1 MPRSTPEMA
10 SCTKEDEQ
18 LDIKFELCDSASN
31 SALTASRAIGGL
43 RGHVSKIMQQLASM
57 LESRDFSRAK
67 EIAKLKSQLVI
78 AHDKFVATVKDFCC
92 ALASDS
98 SRSKQYMKDVETRDK
113 EVQELLLRVADFM
126 LDGIETVS
134 VTVSDGARSRHSKSK
149 GSGRDLISSHSEAT
163 AMSSAC
169 KARMEA
175 KLAEVRLE
183 QVRRERA
190 LEERRAETRFESEQA
205 ILDAEVALVKARIR
219 AESDQAL
226 SGPDGIESVLSPH
239 DKVDGYLSSL
249 NQFPAEVSSPAQNL
263 LPVTTTGSLVDTNPV
278 AVVCSVPVP
287 VGASGTSAMPVSRVL
302 DPEAT
307 PWLETATSAPRHDVS
322 GAHGPAI
329 TEHGRSVHW
338 PSVLA
343 GGFKPPLTVLGSAH
357 TQHSAIPGMVS
368 SSAPGQLFPISGANV
383 ASTNSPRV
391 PQVSQFHVHDL
402 GAYQPTVVQGPAGN
416 SRTLPDSSCSV
427 NDVARMFARCQGT
440 RTLTNEEKFDGNPL
454 HYHLFMR
461 QVQDRILNIYGNP
474 DPGHALQ
481 LLLEATTGRARK
493 LISNCVMLQPSE
505 GLNSALQ
512 LLHKAFGSPDVA
524 VKAHIQL
531 VSDGPQIRTDE
542 RSLQDLYSDLVNCKM
557 VVESAGALQL
567 LNSASTID
575 GIFNRLPRQFQE
587 RFTEL
592 AFKKGYDMEIV
603 PFDLFLE
610 FIERSQRLASSRLGR
625 LMAANKAKTL
635 PNVGTHSKVKSARA
649 HFAQIDSNVKPAFSP
664 ERIKS
669 SETQRIKRCMA
680 CDSVSHVVWRCENF
694 IKRSLSDRKALVRQK
709 NLCFNCLGVGHI
721 AKNCPSQRRCR
732 TCSEAHHSLLHP
744 PEEQGKATSVF
755 KSTRASG
762 GSSQSVPAGNVDC
775 TRITETSNVNASCS
789 TKSKKR
795 LQVLPVRVTN
805 EENGSSIDAL
815 ALLDSGADTHLLS
828 QRLYTQLGLNGNPI
842 KSNLQLANGSVKML
856 DTFET
861 KCLVRGVKESAHFTL
876 EEVRI
881 VDRLPDMC
889 GSMPAS
895 NDLTDNEHL
904 FNVDIPIIDA
914 DRIDLLIGMGSP
926 ELHIFSEVRQGSH
939 SALWAGRTPLGWVL
953 FGCEPQKGNTAGK
966 ALGTNHVNLILNQE
980 LDRNFNA
987 VCPCQLDFVDLSRDD
1002 DVRLPSLDDEQATKS
1017 MESSCVWKDGHYRM
1031 RLPWKEGYPDL
1042 PNNYS
1047 VAQSRLKSI
1056 GRRLLREPETHA
1068 KYKGKIDEMIRLGHA
1083 FEVTDPHADKAAH
1096 STWYIPHHCTGGK
1109 FRVVFD
1115 CAASFQGTSLNKQLL
1130 QGPDNTNSMIGVLF
1144 RFRPHSVAVVGDI
1157 CNMFHQVRVD
1167 PIDQTALSFLW
1178 WTDGDPN
1185 MPVKVYQLT
1194 VHTFGLTSSPSIA
1207 GFALRRT
1214 AIENRTNAS
1223 IEAQLAIQ
1231 RHLYVDDLLISV
1243 EDSTQAVQLVDELSD
1258 LLASGGFQL
1267 AKYASSSREVL
1278 EAIPTEHDLATG
1290 SFHMA
1295 MRRFLAVRGHGTGII
1310 YSDNGT
1316 NFTGA
1321 SAELKRG
1328 LKRLDDHKITNELA
1342 PCGIER
1348 KHTPPLASHQGGI
1361 YEAIIRLVRKTMAS
1375 MVADRHLRT
1384 LTDEGLLTLFKEIEC
1399 ILNNRPLTR
1408 VVTGLGDVEALTPSM
1423 LLTGSVCPGLPNDVF
1438 LTSDSMRSSWRACQF
1453 QADEFWRRWRAE
1465 YLPLLQRR
1473 QKWLAPQLNFKVGDL
1488 VLLVEES
1495 PHRNLWPKGVVEEV
1509 LPDRDD
1515 IVRRVKVRT
1524 ADQKTFLRD
1533 IRKLCFLEND
1543 MSSAPMDC

>member
-98 SRSKQYMKDVETRDK
+98 SRSKEYMKDVETRDK

-134 VTVSDGARSRHSKSK
+134 VAVSDGARSRYSKSK
-149 GSGRDLISSHSEAT
+149 VSGRDLISSHSEAT
-163 AMSSAC
+163 AMFSAC

-190 LEERRAETRFESEQA
+190 LEERRAETRFESEQV

-263 LPVTTTGSLVDTNPV
+263 LPVTTTGSLVDTDPV

-287 VGASGTSAMPVSRVL
+287 VGASGTSAMPVSRAL

-322 GAHGPAI
+322 GVHGPAI

-343 GGFKPPLTVLGSAH
+343 GGFKPLTVLSSAH

-402 GAYQPTVVQGPAGN
+402 GTYQPTAVQGPAGN
-416 SRTLPDSSCSV
+416 SRTLPDSSFSV
-427 NDVARMFARCQGT
+427 NDVARMFVRCQST

-505 GLNSALQ
+505 GLNSALR

-524 VKAHIQL
+524 IKAHIQL

-592 AFKKGYDMEIV
+592 AFKKGCDMEIV

-610 FIERSQRLASSRLGR
+610 FIERSQCLASSRLGR

-635 PNVGTHSKVKSARA
+635 PIVGTHSKVKSARA

-732 TCSEAHHSLLHP
+732 TCSEAHDSLLHP

-775 TRITETSNVNASCS
+775 TRITKTSNVNASCS
-789 TKSKKR
+789 TRSKKR

-828 QRLYTQLGLNGNPI
+828 QRLYTQLGLHGNPI
-842 KSNLQLANGSVKML
+842 KSNLQLADGSVKML

-889 GSMPAS
+889 GSTPTPH
-895 NDLTDNEHL
+895 DLTENEHL
-904 FNVDIPIIDA
+904 LNVDIPIIDA

-939 SALWAGRTPLGWVL
+939 SASWAGRTPLGWVL

-966 ALGTNHVNLILNQE
+966 TLGTNHVNLILNQE

-1002 DVRLPSLDDEQATKS
+1002 DVRFPSLDDERATKS

-1031 RLPWKEGYPDL
+1031 RLPWKEGHPDL

-1130 QGPDNTNSMIGVLF
+1130 QGSDNTNSMIGVLF

-1157 CNMFHQVRVD
+1157 RNMFHQVRVD
-1167 PIDQTALSFLW
+1167 PMDQTALRFLW

-1194 VHTFGLTSSPSIA
+1194 VHTFGLTSSSSIA

-1214 AIENRTNAS
+1214 ATENRTNAS
-1223 IEAQLAIQ
+1223 IKAQLAIQ

-1243 EDSTQAVQLVDELSD
+1243 EDSTQAVQWVDELSD

-1267 AKYASSSREVL
+1267 TKYASSSREVL

-1295 MRRFLAVRGHGTGII
+1295 MRRFLAVRGHGTGIV
-1310 YSDNGT
+1310 YSENGT

-1328 LKRLDDHKITNELA
+1328 LKRLDDHKTTNELA
-1342 PCGIER
+1342 PCGIEWR
-1348 KHTPPLASHQGGI
+1348 HTPPLASHQGGI

-1399 ILNNRPLTR
+1399 ILNNLPSTR
-1408 VVTGLGDVEALTPSM
+1408 VGTELGDVEALTPSM

-1438 LTSDSMRSSWRACQF
+1438 LSSDSMRSSWHACQF
-1453 QADEFWRRWRAE
+1453 LADEFWRRWRAE

-1473 QKWLAPQLNFKVGDL
+1473 QKWLAPQRNFKVGDL
-1488 VLLVEES
+1488 VLLVEDS

-1515 IVRRVKVRT
+1515 IERRVKVRT

-1533 IRKLCFLEND
+1533 IRKL
-1543 MSSAPMDC
+1543 